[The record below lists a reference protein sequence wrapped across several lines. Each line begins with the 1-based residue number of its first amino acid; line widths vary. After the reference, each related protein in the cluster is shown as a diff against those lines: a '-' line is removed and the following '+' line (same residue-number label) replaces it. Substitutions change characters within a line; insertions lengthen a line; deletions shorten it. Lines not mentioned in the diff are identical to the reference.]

1 MADLKSKQYVFCSPT
16 NRSRGFSWSNVPSVG
31 KRLRTPYYHEVVF
44 FVVVCKKCHLKCFL
58 FFTKEEF
65 QRFQNASP
73 WKPKLSP
80 LLNSGWQ
87 VLVHTIVFKSLILVL
102 GRRGYS
108 FKPIRFAWGS
118 SPKLLEVPHP
128 TPNNN
133 FTSLK
138 HFKDS
143 RFSLLR
149 CLLLVWYLLMNM
161 NTLGRKTRGFGTAR
175 TLVKERYHPFHNET
189 DYVIAS
195 FVDSCC

>member
-1 MADLKSKQYVFCSPT
+1 MNKYLTMMKITNKVVAKVKSNKVLIQSQIPYIAYE
-16 NRSRGFSWSNVPSVG
+16 RGGLVG
-31 KRLRTPYYHEVVF
+31 R
-44 FVVVCKKCHLKCFL
+44 
-58 FFTKEEF
+58 
-65 QRFQNASP
+65 
-73 WKPKLSP
+73 
-80 LLNSGWQ
+80 
-87 VLVHTIVFKSLILVL
+87 
-102 GRRGYS
+102 
-108 FKPIRFAWGS
+108 S
-118 SPKLLEVPHP
+118 SPKVNSIPAFSLRMNP

-138 HFKDS
+138 HFLDS

-175 TLVKERYHPFHNET
+175 TLVKEHYHPFHNET